1 MKNIIALNGIMGVG
15 KSTIGKKLADKI
27 DYYFIDSDCEI
38 EDRAGK
44 TISQIFKDGGED
56 DFRQIEKNLIF
67 ELISRN
73 ENIVLALG
81 GGSYINDEIRQEL
94 SKKSVTIWLKADI
107 DVIFNRLKNKNNRPL
122 LNCGDKRKIL
132 LDLINKRNPQ

>member
-107 DVIFNRLKNKNNRPL
+107 DVIFNLPWNAK
-122 LNCGDKRKIL
+122 DEY
-132 LDLINKRNPQ
+132 